1 MGSFTGIKKLNYQ
14 GKIEPINRKIPVIKL
29 SLASS
34 QEQQG
39 SSSGSVSRNDYDPS
53 SEGNITPSPLNIP

>member
-34 QEQQG
+34 QEQQA
-39 SSSGSVSRNDYDPS
+39 SGSVSRNDYDPS